1 MKNSIILVLL
11 LIYASGYSQ
20 NKSKDSTF
28 ISTFD
33 KNKIKNAYIF
43 DTNSDTTDYNKFIW
57 SDKRNLAEIL
67 NELPG
72 YYVTGFGE
80 IGSRDLIKHTFGD
93 EYSIGFFKDGIQI
106 NDPIFGGYDIENI
119 SVNEIDKIEEVPNT
133 ISFLYGLNISGKSVN
148 IITKDFF
155 KPKTFS
161 QLRYSQDR
169 NNSLNA
175 DINFT
180 VPLSEKFNFSIG
192 LNNNNCDGRYNNSDF
207 STWRGRI
214 RLNYFPSPK
223 LNLRYNFNYAQIQ
236 RGLNEGLIN
245 STTDT
250 LSDPILARI
259 INPDS
264 YEKIS
269 NFLSDI
275 SLNANFLNND
285 NSLTKIKFYVLNSFR
300 QYRAEQNRP
309 NPTLTYQANDYR
321 TIQYGIDLKQNL
333 FFLLSKKTSFSLLF
347 GYNGYFNIFNILQ
360 KIPGVI
366 DNERH
371 SSVNFHSVLSKIEIQ
386 SERFNINLAD
396 RYNNIIDGNNN
407 FGGDLK
413 YSLIKSDNFQTGLRA
428 GYSNTSIS
436 DAIPYFGSAAY
447 DYNYYEAGAFLKFKD
462 LNLNFLFFDIKRKS
476 SFESRGFNI
485 SADYDSKYFTGY
497 LHIDKFND
505 INFPDYSIKS
515 DISFHDYFFK
525 NKLNLRVGL
534 NIKYFNNVEISDYS
548 QFLYRS
554 LSITNN
560 IRNNFNLEF
569 YIGARIGTANIN
581 FTVGNILNSFNY
593 DAFLYPTIDRGGV
606 FQALSRFTIVWDF
619 LN

>member
-1 MKNSIILVLL
+1 
-11 LIYASGYSQ
+11 
-20 NKSKDSTF
+20 
-28 ISTFD
+28 
-33 KNKIKNAYIF
+33 
-43 DTNSDTTDYNKFIW
+43 
-57 SDKRNLAEIL
+57 
-67 NELPG
+67 
-72 YYVTGFGE
+72 VTGFGE
-80 IGSRDLIKHTFGD
+80 IGSRDLIKHNFGD

-106 NDPIFGGYDIENI
+106 NDPMFGGYDIENI
-119 SVNEIDKIEEVPNT
+119 SVNEIDKIEEVPNA

-155 KPKTFS
+155 RPKTFS

-214 RLNYFPSPK
+214 RLNFFPSPK
-223 LNLRYNFNYAQIQ
+223 VNLRYNFNYAQIQ

-259 INPDS
+259 VNPDS
-264 YEKIS
+264 YEKIT

-275 SLNANFLNND
+275 SVNANLLNND
-285 NSLTKIKFYVLNSFR
+285 KSLTKIKFYVLNSFR

-309 NPTLTYQANDYR
+309 NPTVTYQANDYR
-321 TIQYGIDLKQNL
+321 TIQYGIDLRQNI
-333 FFLLSKKTSFSLLF
+333 FIPLSNKISCSVLI
-347 GYNGYFNIFNILQ
+347 GYNGYFNFYSILQ
-360 KIPGVI
+360 KIPEVSGNFI
-366 DNERH
+366 NSNPNYH
-371 SSVNFHSVLSKIEIQ
+371 SAVTKIEIQ
-386 SERFNINLAD
+386 SERFNITLAD
-396 RYNNIIDGNNN
+396 RYNKIIDGNNN
-407 FGGDLK
+407 FGGDIK
-413 YSLIKSDNFQTGLRA
+413 YSLLKNDNFQTGLKA
-428 GYSNTSIS
+428 GYCNTSIS
-436 DAIPYFGSAAY
+436 NAIPYLGSVAY
-447 DYNYYEAGAFLKFKD
+447 DNNYYEAGAFL
-462 LNLNFLFFDIKRKS
+462 NLNNLRLIFSLFDIKRKS
-476 SFESRGFNI
+476 SYETRGFNF
-485 SADYDSKYFTGY
+485 SADFDSKYFTGY
-497 LHIDKFND
+497 LHFDKFND

-515 DISFHDYFFK
+515 DLSFHDYFFK

-554 LSITNN
+554 LSTISLT
-560 IRNNFNLEF
+560 RNNFNIDF